1 MNNNSA
7 RFVIGMEAMT
17 PTGMN
22 LDIATT
28 VAKADLGRFDQQ
40 VAGDGIERFT
50 YASIEYISSTSL
62 FDKCS
67 VLIESL
73 IDSLLKQLPTS
84 LKPIPLLVNVPGSIS
99 AVEMSQWL
107 SECKHCDSISR
118 YEVVQQSGPS
128 YLTTSLAKLNQFDA
142 IMSISVDSLVD
153 DLSDLIEAGDVMSST
168 NPWGI
173 IPSEGGAGVILCR
186 NNLVKTLKLKPLA
199 QLGYFDLEAANTTR
213 RTMMKLVRNA
223 SRKIKNFGPVFTDMT
238 NLRSHTEDY
247 GFALGARAEYFENPQ
262 QPTLIN
268 DLWGTLGRC
277 SALALLASAIRDAP
291 NSKQVTLLMFDIQGE
306 RALLQ
311 LVRMKHIGFGPS

>member
-28 VAKADLGRFDQQ
+28 VAKADLGRFDQK
-40 VAGDGIERFT
+40 VDTDGLERFT
-50 YASIEYISSTSL
+50 YANVEYTSKTTL
-62 FDKCS
+62 FDKCKELIDN
-67 VLIESL
+67 LIE
-73 IDSLLKQLPTS
+73 SLLKQLPKA
-84 LKPIPLLVNVPGSIS
+84 LKPIPMLVNIPDVIS
-99 AVEMSQWL
+99 VLSMSEWL
-107 SECKHCDSISR
+107 SECRHSDSIAH
-118 YEVVQQSGPS
+118 YEVVQQAGPS
-128 YLTTSLAKLNQFDA
+128 HLTTSLAKLNQFDA

-153 DLSDLIEAGDVMSST
+153 DLNGLIDAGQVMSSS

-199 QLGYFDLEAANTTR
+199 QLGYFDLEVEKTTR
-213 RTMMKLVRNA
+213 RTMMKLVRSA
-223 SRKIKNFGPVFTDMT
+223 SRKIKKFGPVFSDMT

-247 GFALGARAEYFENPQ
+247 GFALGARAEYFDNPQ
-262 QPTLIN
+262 QPFLIN

-277 SALALLASAIRDAP
+277 SALALMACAIQEAP
-291 NSKQVTLLMFDIQGE
+291 DNKLMTLLMFDVQGE

-311 LVRMKHIGFGPS
+311 LTRMTHI